1 MTARPPKGQGR
12 PTLADVAEAA
22 GVSRAT
28 AARALGDYGYVL
40 GATRAS
46 VLAAAAR
53 LGYAPNSIARSMVT
67 GRTKTIG
74 FVSADME
81 NPFFARTMAGITDVA
96 RLAGYEVV
104 IANSQEQ
111 PELERRA
118 VRTLHERQVDGMIV
132 TPTQFADGFHL
143 RRLADRAIPVV
154 LLDRAVRGVAADA
167 VLIDNVRAGRVAVEY
182 LIRLGH
188 ERIGLLTND
197 LHGPPLDRLRETALD
212 PTHAPTGA
220 ARGVGYLAALREAR
234 LEVSDQLIIN
244 AAYTRESANE
254 AMRQLLRLRSRPTAV
269 LAVDNVLTLGAFEM
283 IQASGV
289 DFPGAISLLGFD
301 DLEWTTIVRPTLS
314 VVAQPAYDIGATAAR
329 RLLARLDGE
338 DSPAQVLFLDTSLI
352 ERESTVAPRVTG
364 GTEHR
369 IVGPGVARGAPHR
382 ATVGRGRR

>member
-1 MTARPPKGQGR
+1 MTARPPKGQAR

-40 GATRAS
+40 EATRAS

-81 NPFFARTMAGITDVA
+81 NPFFARTMAGIADVA
-96 RLAGYEVV
+96 RQAGYEVV

-167 VLIDNVRAGRVAVEY
+167 VLIDNVRASRVAVEY

-197 LHGPPLDRLRETALD
+197 LHGAALDRLRETALD
-212 PTHAPTGA
+212 PTHASTGA
-220 ARGVGYLAALREAR
+220 SRGVGYLAALRDAG
-234 LEVSDQLIIN
+234 LEVSDQLISS
-244 AAYTRESANE
+244 ATYTRETANR
-254 AMRQLLRLRSRPTAV
+254 AMRELLRLRNPPTAV
-269 LAVDNVLTLGAFEM
+269 LAVDNVLTLGAFET
-283 IQASGV
+283 IQASGLE
-289 DFPGAISLLGFD
+289 FPGEISLLGFD

-338 DSPAQVLFLDTSLI
+338 DSPAQVLFLDTSLV
-352 ERESTVAPRVTG
+352 ERESTVPPSVAGDARQRVVAGSLAG
-364 GTEHR
+364 GAER
-369 IVGPGVARGAPHR
+369 R
-382 ATVGRGRR
+382 AIAGRGR